1 MEQVK
6 KAAIVLA
13 AGHGKRMHSKV
24 AKQYL
29 LLNGEPVLVHAL
41 RAFEMSGMDTIILVT
56 GADEVEFC
64 RKDIVEA
71 YGFSSVKQ
79 VVPGGNERYDSVW
92 NGLCALKAAGFP
104 EDGIV
109 LIHDG
114 ARPLVDG
121 EIIARAV
128 DGACSYSAC
137 VAAMPAKDTIK
148 VADADG
154 FSESTPDR
162 STLYAVQTPQCFDR
176 AAYLAALEE
185 LDEEKARLVT
195 DDCSLFELT
204 GRPVQLTQGDYANLK
219 ITTREDLPRPAQ
231 RKETE
236 MRIGHGY
243 DVHRLVEQRK
253 LILGGVEIPF
263 EKGLLGHSDADVLTH
278 AVMDAVLGA
287 AALGD
292 IGQHFPDNDPEY
304 AGADSLKLACRVAQ
318 ILKEHGWRIE
328 NIDATLLCQRPKLAP
343 HIPAM
348 RANLAAAFG
357 LPVEAVSVKATTEEH
372 LGFTGEGL
380 GIAAHAVALIEA
392 V

>member
-79 VVPGGNERYDSVW
+79 VVPGGKERYDSVW

-128 DGACSYSAC
+128 DGACSDAGKGYDQSGGRGRIFREH
-137 VAAMPAKDTIK
+137 PGPQHP
-148 VADADG
+148 VAD
-154 FSESTPDR
+154 PDP
-162 STLYAVQTPQCFDR
+162 A
-176 AAYLAALEE
+176 
-185 LDEEKARLVT
+185 
-195 DDCSLFELT
+195 
-204 GRPVQLTQGDYANLK
+204 GIPV
-219 ITTREDLPRPAQ
+219 
-231 RKETE
+231 
-236 MRIGHGY
+236 
-243 DVHRLVEQRK
+243 
-253 LILGGVEIPF
+253 
-263 EKGLLGHSDADVLTH
+263 
-278 AVMDAVLGA
+278 
-287 AALGD
+287 
-292 IGQHFPDNDPEY
+292 
-304 AGADSLKLACRVAQ
+304 
-318 ILKEHGWRIE
+318 
-328 NIDATLLCQRPKLAP
+328 
-343 HIPAM
+343 
-348 RANLAAAFG
+348 
-357 LPVEAVSVKATTEEH
+357 
-372 LGFTGEGL
+372 
-380 GIAAHAVALIEA
+380 
-392 V
+392 

>member
-64 RKDIVEA
+64 RKAIVEA
-71 YGFSSVKQ
+71 YGFSRVKQ
-79 VVPGGNERYDSVW
+79 VVPGGKERYDSVW

-137 VAAMPAKDTIK
+137 VAAMPVKDTIK

-162 STLYAVQTPQCFDR
+162 STLWQIQTPQAFRFELIYCAYEKIFAPGADR
-176 AAYLAALEE
+176 SHI
-185 LDEEKARLVT
+185 T
-195 DDCSLFELT
+195 DDAMVVELMT
-204 GRPVQLTQGDYANLK
+204 DTKVKFVEGSYSNIKV
-219 ITTREDLPRPAQ
+219 TTPEDMVIAEALLY
-231 RKETE
+231 K
-236 MRIGHGY
+236 G
-243 DVHRLVEQRK
+243 
-253 LILGGVEIPF
+253 
-263 EKGLLGHSDADVLTH
+263 EKH
-278 AVMDAVLGA
+278 
-287 AALGD
+287 
-292 IGQHFPDNDPEY
+292 
-304 AGADSLKLACRVAQ
+304 
-318 ILKEHGWRIE
+318 
-328 NIDATLLCQRPKLAP
+328 
-343 HIPAM
+343 
-348 RANLAAAFG
+348 
-357 LPVEAVSVKATTEEH
+357 VS
-372 LGFTGEGL
+372 F
-380 GIAAHAVALIEA
+380 
-392 V
+392 

>member
-64 RKDIVEA
+64 RKDIVET

-79 VVPGGNERYDSVW
+79 VVPGGKERYDSVW

-137 VAAMPAKDTIK
+137 VAAMPVKDTIK

-162 STLYAVQTPQCFDR
+162 STLRVVQTPQGFEAD
-176 AAYLAALEE
+176 LLKAALQSALEN
-185 LDEEKARLVT
+185 DVPVT
-195 DDCSLFELT
+195 DDCSAVERLGKVVYLID
-204 GRPVQLTQGDYANLK
+204 GDEENLK
-219 ITTREDLPRPAQ
+219 ITTPMDLVVAEAILAEREAR
-231 RKETE
+231 T
-236 MRIGHGY
+236 
-243 DVHRLVEQRK
+243 
-253 LILGGVEIPF
+253 
-263 EKGLLGHSDADVLTH
+263 
-278 AVMDAVLGA
+278 
-287 AALGD
+287 
-292 IGQHFPDNDPEY
+292 
-304 AGADSLKLACRVAQ
+304 
-318 ILKEHGWRIE
+318 
-328 NIDATLLCQRPKLAP
+328 
-343 HIPAM
+343 
-348 RANLAAAFG
+348 
-357 LPVEAVSVKATTEEH
+357 
-372 LGFTGEGL
+372 
-380 GIAAHAVALIEA
+380 
-392 V
+392 